1 MNKLFTRIATLS
13 VGLTLA
19 IGMGVAAI
27 VKSSKS
33 TRVDAASQ
41 SGTTVTFTAS
51 DFSGQGTSSTGSA
64 VSTTAYGITVSSN
77 KAYGTS
83 ELRVYQNGSFTI
95 SSSVG
100 NITSLSFTFSG
111 GKTGGLQT
119 SYTGLS
125 TASWEQASLASQA
138 RFTEIV
144 VTYAGSGPTLSSIEV
159 STAPTKVAYAEGE
172 TFDPTGLVINRIYSS
187 GSPSTYAYA
196 GHESEFTFSPT
207 TSTALTTS
215 DTSVTITYGGKST
228 SQAIT
233 VSSAPS
239 SGDYQ
244 KASDIS
250 VGDTVL
256 LVYET
261 GKYELNGISTTST
274 KYGLGVQYSTVPN
287 GAYELTVEEGSVSGS
302 YSFKHVNDYLDLP
315 SDGNVLNK
323 TTTKS
328 NTSSWTVSFSGGNAV
343 ITNVNYTSRS
353 IKWNNTSGQYRFASY
368 SSGQQAIQMYKKVST
383 ETTTALSVS
392 PNSWTGYDSETID
405 LTDFSVSCT
414 TSAQDD
420 GYIFQ
425 GIGSGSEGSFVGR
438 DADKTSFVPKTTDT
452 RLQWKA
458 KYPTTLGGSEY
469 LYTYVSL
476 NVSADGVSSLAITGS
491 MTKTTY
497 SQGEAWDPSGFTV
510 NAYYL
515 SAPSTPVNV
524 TNEEGLTWSYNPAT
538 TASLSTTSVVCTAT
552 YGGQTAVSNSQK
564 VTITEMNPIQDLYT
578 KTSGASVDVY
588 GYYVGFLDGTG
599 PVIMDG
605 EYGIVIYDK
614 TADVSGYT
622 EKETVLHVTGSIS
635 IYKGLYEIGS
645 ASISVASGSYDE
657 PDAPVVYAT
666 KGGETADKASRLTTV
681 TGTPALVSGSFDD
694 AAGTADIK
702 MNFAVGLNSIQV
714 FYKKAAQTA
723 DADAF
728 AAIKAAVAGSDEIT
742 IKGFTGW
749 YDDFQVQMNG
759 YVPPAEGY
767 TAEDFAQDL
776 LDQTDAICEDYDGV
790 TNNKTALEAVWSNLA
805 SNDKYPSLPSAE
817 KTILAE
823 AERDESGTVVEQAMA
838 RYDYLTGKYSLNNF
852 INGRTPVV
860 FSNSNILFKTS
871 NNTMLIVVVASIAT
885 VSSIGLCILIIKK
898 RKHQ

>member
-27 VKSSKS
+27 KKQSVS
-33 TRVDAASQ
+33 RVDAASQ

-77 KAYGTS
+77 KAFGTS

-111 GKTGGLQT
+111 GKTGGLQN

-125 TASWEQASLASQA
+125 TDTWNQESLASQA
-138 RFTEIV
+138 RFTQID
-144 VTYAGSGPTLSSIEV
+144 VTYTPSTSYTITYDANGGTGTMEDSTNTISECSFTAPSGKEFSEWNTAADGSGTSYAPGAIASSDLDLFAIWENSIIVTTYELTLSNSGVSGSGYGGGAERTTTISNVGFGSKGTAPNSGRIQLQGNNGIIYNTTAFPSPIASITMVQEGTNRDMSLQGGTSRLV
-159 STAPTKVAYAEGE
+159 NDTTADYSISGGSTTGITAPSTAATMEWTFALNTSYTYFALKVG
-172 TFDPTGLVINRIYSS
+172 S
-187 GSPSTYAYA
+187 GNATYVA
-196 GHESEFTFSPT
+196 
-207 TSTALTTS
+207 
-215 DTSVTITYGGKST
+215 SVTI
-228 SQAIT
+228 
-233 VSSAPS
+233 
-239 SGDYQ
+239 
-244 KASDIS
+244 
-250 VGDTVL
+250 
-256 LVYET
+256 
-261 GKYELNGISTTST
+261 ELREAT
-274 KYGLGVQYSTVPN
+274 
-287 GAYELTVEEGSVSGS
+287 
-302 YSFKHVNDYLDLP
+302 ND
-315 SDGNVLNK
+315 
-323 TTTKS
+323 
-328 NTSSWTVSFSGGNAV
+328 
-343 ITNVNYTSRS
+343 
-353 IKWNNTSGQYRFASY
+353 
-368 SSGQQAIQMYKKVST
+368 
-383 ETTTALSVS
+383 TTTALSIAS
-392 PNSWTGYDSETID
+392 CSDERYSSATNTWSGYDSYTLDISK
-405 LTDFSVSCT
+405 FVVSCT
-414 TSAQDD
+414 TTRSTPAE
-420 GYIFQ
+420 GFAFL
-425 GIGSGSEGSFVGR
+425 GIGYMNGDNFVARDPDFSSG
-438 DADKTSFVPKTTDT
+438 KPTTADT
-452 RLQWKA
+452 RLCWRA
-458 KYPTTLGGSEY
+458 NFPTTAGGSTY
-469 LYTYVSL
+469 LTLYVIL

-538 TASLSTTSVVCTAT
+538 TASLSTTSVTCTAT
-552 YGGQTAVSNSQK
+552 YEGQTAVSNSQN
-564 VTITEMNPIQDLYT
+564 VTITEMNPIQNLYT
-578 KTSGASVDVY
+578 KSSGASVDVY

-605 EYGIVIYDK
+605 EYGIVIYNK

-622 EKETVLHVTGSIS
+622 EKETILHVTGSIS
-635 IYKGLYEIGS
+635 IYNGLYEIGS

-657 PDAPVVYAT
+657 PDTPVVYAT

-694 AAGTADIK
+694 DAGTADIK
-702 MNFAVGLNSIQV
+702 MNFTVGANTIQV

-723 DADAF
+723 DANAF
-728 AAIKAAVAGSDEIT
+728 AAIKAAVADSDEIT

-749 YDDFQVQMNG
+749 FNGFQVQMNG

-790 TNNKTALEAVWSNLA
+790 TNNKTALEAVWSDLA

-817 KTILAE
+817 KTKLAE
-823 AERDESGTVVEQAMA
+823 AARDESGTVVERAMA

-885 VSSIGLCILIIKK
+885 VSSIGLCILMIKK